1 MDQYPKMEYDLTPGM
16 APCTG
21 SLRLVDG
28 TLRLEQ
34 DGQELPPLDTADIKE
49 LSVLPQVGCGVL
61 YAVYEKP
68 VGDDALVVPPPLPD
82 TVICRFSMRFI
93 KQAGEFSKIFNYAK
107 ETGTL
112 QTMKHEVRHC
122 ETCARALPEGI
133 DFCMFCMKKSAIAG
147 RLIKIMGKDK
157 WTVLRAGLVMA
168 LTTAIWL
175 TAPIINRYLIDEYL
189 RPMTGT
195 VGQILG
201 IAALIFAARALGE
214 VIFILN
220 SRVFNRI
227 AAGFSNRL
235 RNMVFDKLQ
244 HFSMATLQ
252 KRTSGDLMRRIVQD
266 TQRVREFL
274 ADYGRWAID
283 QSLVMIIVLCLM
295 MAVEWRLA
303 LLVFVPLP
311 FAMFALTRFWRYI
324 FLRYERQWR
333 VETRAGSI
341 LHDIIRGI
349 RVVKSFGNE
358 KLEIAKFEKVS
369 RELADV
375 SSDNEKTWAKLF
387 PAMIFLAGL
396 GEFLVLYFGGQ
407 AILQRTFTLGE
418 LVMFTMFIG
427 YIYMPLRWFVMFPR
441 WFANA
446 MTSVA
451 KLFEILDEPV
461 DIPDTDVP
469 VTPDLK
475 GAISVDN
482 LTFGYKSY
490 EPVLKSLSLDIGA
503 GEMVGLVGKSGVG
516 KSTMIALIMR
526 LYDPDMGAI
535 RIDGVDLRDLSLQFL
550 HENIGVVFQ
559 DTYLFAGSIYDNIAY
574 AKPGVSP
581 EEIIA
586 AAKAAH
592 AHDFIVK
599 LTDGYNTEVGEN
611 GYNLSGGERQRI
623 AIARAILKDPVILIL
638 DEATSSLDVETEGL
652 IQESLAR
659 LTKGRTTI
667 AIAHRLSTL
676 KNADRLAVLDKGTLA
691 ELGTHREL
699 LEKRGI
705 YYGLVMAQRQTNKT
719 K

>member
-1 MDQYPKMEYDLTPGM
+1 METYPKMEYDLTPDM
-16 APCTG
+16 SHCTG
-21 SLRLVDG
+21 MVQMGDG
-28 TLRLEQ
+28 ALLLTR
-34 DGQELPPLDTADIKE
+34 DGQELPPIDTARIKE
-49 LSVLPQVGCGVL
+49 LAVLPQVGCGVL
-61 YAVYEKP
+61 YAVFE
-68 VGDDALVVPPPLPD
+68 DDDPKTPD
-82 TVICRFSMRFI
+82 MILCRFSMRFI
-93 KQAGEFSKIFNYAK
+93 KQAGEFSKIYNYAR
-107 ETGTL
+107 ETGTVKD
-112 QTMKHEVRHC
+112 MKHESRAC
-122 ETCARALPEGI
+122 DTCGRALPEGV
-133 DFCMFCMKKSAIAG
+133 DFCMFCMKKSAIAA
-147 RLIKIMGKDK
+147 RLLKIMGKDRK
-157 WTVLRAGLVMA
+157 AVLITGLVMA
-168 LTTAIWL
+168 LTTSLWL
-175 TAPIINRYLIDEYL
+175 AVPIINRYLIDEHL

-195 VGQILG
+195 AGTIIG
-201 IAALIFAARALGE
+201 IAALMFAVRALHE
-214 VIFILN
+214 VIFIFN
-220 SRVFNRI
+220 ARYFNRV
-227 AAGFSNRL
+227 AAGFANRL
-235 RNMVFDKLQ
+235 RNLVFDKLQ
-244 HFSMATLQ
+244 SFSMAALQ
-252 KRTSGDLMRRIVQD
+252 KRTSGDLMRRVVQD

-274 ADYGRWAID
+274 VDYGRWAIE
-283 QSLVMIIVLCLM
+283 QSITMAIVFTIM
-295 MAVEWRLA
+295 MVTNWRLA
-303 LLVFVPLP
+303 LLVFVPVP
-311 FAMFALTRFWRYI
+311 IAMFVLTRFWRFI

-333 VETRAGSI
+333 AETRANSI
-341 LHDIIRGI
+341 LHDIIKGI
-349 RVVKSFGNE
+349 RVVKAFGNE
-358 KLEIAKFEKVS
+358 KREIAKFEKIS

-387 PAMIFLAGL
+387 PVVIFFAGI
-396 GEFLVLYFGGQ
+396 GEFLVLYFAGQ
-407 AILQRTFTLGE
+407 AVLQQSFTLGE
-418 LVMFTMFIG
+418 LVMFTT
-427 YIYMPLRWFVMFPR
+427 YITMVYGPLRWFVMFPR

-461 DIPDTDVP
+461 DIPEAEAP
-469 VTPDLK
+469 EEPDIK
-475 GAISVDN
+475 GAIAVDN

-490 EPVLKSLSLDIGA
+490 EPVLKGLTLDIAA

-535 RIDGVDLRDLSLQFL
+535 RIDGVDLRDMSLQFL

-574 AKPGVSP
+574 AKPGASLD
-581 EEIIA
+581 EIIA
-586 AAKAAH
+586 AAMAAH
-592 AHDFIVK
+592 AHEFIVK
-599 LTDGYNTEVGEN
+599 LADGYSTEVGEN

-676 KNADRLAVLDKGTLA
+676 KNANRLAVLDKGTLA

-705 YYGLVMAQRQTNKT
+705 YYDLVMAQRQAGKT